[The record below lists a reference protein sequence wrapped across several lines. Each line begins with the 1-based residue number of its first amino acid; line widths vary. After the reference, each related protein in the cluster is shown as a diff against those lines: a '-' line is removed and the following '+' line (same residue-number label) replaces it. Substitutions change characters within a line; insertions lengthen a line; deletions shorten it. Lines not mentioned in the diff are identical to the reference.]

1 MYHYITEKMK
11 NIFITVCFIVFALIT
26 ANAQVKII
34 FDTDFGGDADDLGAL
49 AMLHHLEN
57 KGECEI
63 LAGMSWSTEKY
74 VIPAID
80 AVNRFYNNPDIPLG
94 IRQAEGWHE
103 TDWNYTK
110 PIADNLAYQLTND
123 DVLDATKL
131 YRKILSESKDKSIK
145 IVTVGPLAN
154 IMNLIKSGPDKFSD
168 LNGNELI
175 NAKVKE
181 FVIMGGKFP
190 EGKGEWNF
198 DGDMPGVT
206 KFVVENLEV
215 PVVFSGFE
223 IGVRIKTGEVFNK
236 LNPEHPLYAGFYHFS
251 EHAPWMKQYFQG
263 KILDN
268 STFDQTA
275 ILYAVRGGV
284 GKYWE
289 KVSSGYCKVDQNGDN
304 TWVDGKA
311 TNQSYLVLTEEP
323 AKMEELFEELMLG
336 QF

>member
-1 MYHYITEKMK
+1 MMNKL
-11 NIFITVCFIVFALIT
+11 ITVFILAIT
-26 ANAQVKII
+26 IMSHNQAQEKII

-57 KGECEI
+57 NDECEI
-63 LAGMSWSTEKY
+63 LAVMSWSTEKH

-94 IRQAEGWHE
+94 IRQAEEWHQ
-103 TDWNYTK
+103 TDWNYTG
-110 PIADNLAYQLTND
+110 PLADKLSYQLTND
-123 DVLDATKL
+123 DVMTATSL
-131 YRKILSESKDKSIK
+131 YRKILSENEDKSVK

-154 IMNLIKSGPDKFSD
+154 IMNLIKSEPDEYSS
-168 LNGNELI
+168 LSGNELI
-175 NAKVKE
+175 NKKVKE
-181 FVIMGGKFP
+181 FVVMGGKFP

-198 DGDMPGVT
+198 DGNMPGVT
-206 KFVVENLEV
+206 KYVLENLEV

-236 LNPEHPLYAGFYHFS
+236 LNPDHPLYIGFYHFS
-251 EHAPWMKQYFQG
+251 KHAPWMKQSFQG

-275 ILYAVRGGV
+275 VLYAVRGGV

-289 KVSSGYCKVDQNGDN
+289 KVSGGYCEVDQNGDN
-304 TWVDGKA
+304 RWIEGEP
-311 TNQSYLVLTEEP
+311 TNQSYLVLTKEP
-323 AKMEELFEELMLG
+323 EKMAELIEKLMLG
-336 QF
+336 DF

>member
-1 MYHYITEKMK
+1 MK
-11 NIFITVCFIVFALIT
+11 NLTIVICFSFIQLFI

-57 KGECEI
+57 KGACEI
-63 LAGMSWSTEKY
+63 LAVMSWSAEKH

-94 IRQAEGWHE
+94 IRKTEGWHE
-103 TDWNYTK
+103 ADWNYTK
-110 PIADNLAYQLTND
+110 PIADKLPYKLTNE
-123 DVLDATKL
+123 DAMEATSL
-131 YRKILSESKDKSIK
+131 YRKILSESEHKSVK

-154 IMNLIKSGPDKFSD
+154 IMNLIKSKPDKYSD

-190 EGKGEWNF
+190 GGDGEWNF
-198 DGDMPGVT
+198 DGGMPGVT

-223 IGVRIKTGEVFNK
+223 IGVKIKTGEVFNE
-236 LNPEHPLYAGFYHFS
+236 LDPGHPLYIGFYHFS
-251 EHAPWMKQYFQG
+251 KHAPWMKQHFQG
-263 KILDN
+263 KIFDN
-268 STFDQTA
+268 STYDQTA
-275 ILYAVRGGV
+275 VLYAVRGGV
-284 GKYWE
+284 GKYWD
-289 KVSSGYCKVDQNGDN
+289 KVNGGYCEVDPNGDN
-304 TWVDGKA
+304 RWIEGEP

-323 AKMEELFEELMLG
+323 AKIEELIGNLMLG
-336 QF
+336 NF